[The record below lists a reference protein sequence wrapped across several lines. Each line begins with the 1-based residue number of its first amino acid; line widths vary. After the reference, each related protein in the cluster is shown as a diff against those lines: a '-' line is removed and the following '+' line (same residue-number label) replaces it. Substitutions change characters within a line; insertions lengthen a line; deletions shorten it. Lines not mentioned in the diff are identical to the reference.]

1 VIEFLETKADP
12 VTALRDWWERQPDSP
27 TTEQPAGAAAALRR
41 LEQNG
46 LLDLPKPGRG
56 RTRDRFEL
64 LATLGELDLTVGRLG
79 EAHVDAIAILSE
91 LGAEPSRPGQLWG
104 VWAAEPPN
112 ARVSAAPDSEG
123 SWRLTGRKAW
133 CSGAGIATNALVTAH
148 APDGARLFA
157 VDLAAPQVRPVDEL
171 WQGLALTGC
180 DTRSVDFAGAA
191 ALAVGDVGDYVQRPG
206 FWHGAAGVAAVWY
219 GGAVA
224 VARALVAAADGRE
237 LDQVSLAHLGAI
249 DVALG
254 AAQAS
259 LASTA
264 AAIDADPNDH
274 TQRAAAIARQTRGV
288 VEATATEVIDRVGRA
303 LGATPLAMDRVH
315 ARRVA
320 DLALYVRQ
328 SHGDRDLADLGRRLL
343 EVGDRW

>member
-1 VIEFLETKADP
+1 VTETIATPADP
-12 VTALRDWWERQPDSP
+12 VTELRDWWARHSDGV
-27 TTEQPAGAAAALRR
+27 TTEQPAGAATALRR
-41 LEQNG
+41 LAADG
-46 LLDLPKPGRG
+46 LLGLPNPGCG
-56 RTRDRFEL
+56 RTWERFER
-64 LATLGELDLTVGRLG
+64 LATLGELDLTLGRLA

-91 LGAEPSRPGQLWG
+91 LGAESPRPGQLWG

-112 ARVSAAPDSEG
+112 AKVSATPTSDG
-123 SWRLTGRKAW
+123 TWRLTGRKAW
-133 CSGAGIATNALVTAH
+133 CSGAGIVTHALVTAH
-148 APDGARLFA
+148 ASDGARLFA
-157 VDLAAPQVRPVDEL
+157 VDLAAPHVRPAEES

-180 DTRSVDFAGAA
+180 DTRSVDFAGSLAA
-191 ALAVGDVGDYVQRPG
+191 TVGDPGRYVQRPG

-224 VARALVAAADGRE
+224 VARALMVAAGRRE
-237 LDQVSLAHLGAI
+237 LDPLSLAHLGAI

-254 AAQAS
+254 AARAS
-259 LASTA
+259 LMSA
-264 AAIDADPNDH
+264 AAAFDADPHDH
-274 TQRAAAIARQTRGV
+274 TKRAAVIARQTRGV

-303 LGATPLAMDRVH
+303 LGATPLAMDRAH

-328 SHGDRDLADLGRRLL
+328 SHGDHDLADLARRLL